1 MLILVIGADHFNR
14 ALGSSP
20 ADRPQPIDHTPGGK
34 VISTKPMNSGSA
46 PNARFPQIAAARTER
61 VRSLDPDIAPAVY
74 APTHQATLTPNLR
87 VAT

>member
-1 MLILVIGADHFNR
+1 MMILVIGADHFNR

-46 PNARFPQIAAARTER
+46 PNARFPKLPPLEQNGCGPSTLISHQPFTRRRTKR
-61 VRSLDPDIAPAVY
+61 R
-74 APTHQATLTPNLR
+74 
-87 VAT
+87 